1 MVLKFI
7 PYILRDVFK
16 NISLSKI
23 LDYLSM
29 TEFRKEMKCLNGMMN
44 DELELKVIR
53 IIWSDN

>member
-53 IIWSDN
+53 II

>member
-44 DELELKVIR
+44 ENIR
-53 IIWSDN
+53 IKSDKNNMK